1 MFDDSERRTGLMNF
15 LRVFDPQ
22 HPPALLVEGLDTTR
36 RRAYSSWDLLMWTRD
51 LARIRSDPAFDAY
64 LRRSGILAFWRRHGF
79 PPQCR
84 PQGDGAV
91 CD

>member
-1 MFDDSERRTGLMNF
+1 
-15 LRVFDPQ
+15 
-22 HPPALLVEGLDTTR
+22 
-36 RRAYSSWDLLMWTRD
+36 MWTRD
-51 LARIRSDPAFDAY
+51 LTRIRSDPAFDAY